1 VLTTQIEYR
10 ELAQNGWSLKV
21 ASIAWSDELW
31 QTILAKIHEQVP
43 RGHPQTIR
51 LDLSG
56 DGQQKSYFL
65 KIYHST
71 SIWASVKDWFRDSKA
86 LRFLKQGTA
95 LSQAGFPVPLAIGAG
110 EKRRFGILKTAFVVT
125 LEIDG
130 LPLPVLLEQNVG
142 GRSAALSLTE
152 KRIALKA
159 LARQIRRFHSLGFVH
174 GDLVPSN
181 IYVCR
186 DSANNL
192 QFYLMDNDRTRRY
205 PKWLP
210 QSLWKRNLVQLNRL
224 PLSSIS
230 LQDRIRFFREYSTEN
245 RAELNRRL
253 LQWLEAKTRQ
263 RRRECDSIDS
273 TISFR
278 RLMSWQDKS
287 INDSCR

>member
-1 VLTTQIEYR
+1 M
-10 ELAQNGWSLKV
+10 
-21 ASIAWSDELW
+21 
-31 QTILAKIHEQVP
+31 
-43 RGHPQTIR
+43 
-51 LDLSG
+51 
-56 DGQQKSYFL
+56 
-65 KIYHST
+65 
-71 SIWASVKDWFRDSKA
+71 
-86 LRFLKQGTA
+86 RFLKQGIA
-95 LSQAGFPVPLAIGAG
+95 LSEAGFLVPLTIAAG
-110 EKRRFGILKTAFVVT
+110 EKRRFGILKMAFVVT

-130 LPLPVLLEQNVG
+130 LPLPVFLEQNVG

-152 KRIALKA
+152 KRMALQA

-186 DSANNL
+186 DSAKNL
-192 QFYLMDNDRTRRY
+192 RFYLMDNDRTRQY

-230 LQDRIRFFREYSTEN
+230 LQDRIRFFREYSSAS

-253 LQWLEAKTRQ
+253 LQWLEGKTRQ

-278 RLMSWQDKS
+278 RLMSWQDKA
-287 INDSCR
+287 INDS

>member
-1 VLTTQIEYR
+1 LTTQIEYR

-21 ASIAWSDELW
+21 ASNAWSDELW

-51 LDLSG
+51 LDLSE

-65 KIYHST
+65 KIYYST
-71 SIWASVKDWFRDSKA
+71 STWASVKDWFRDSKA
-86 LRFLKQGTA
+86 FRFLKQGTA
-95 LSQAGFPVPLAIGAG
+95 LSEAGFLVPFAVAAG

-130 LPLPVLLEQNVG
+130 LPLPGFLEQNVG

-152 KRIALKA
+152 KRMALQA

-186 DSANNL
+186 DAAKNL
-192 QFYLMDNDRTRRY
+192 RFYLMDNDRTRRY

-210 QSLWKRNLVQLNRL
+210 QPLWKRNLVQLNRL

-230 LQDRIRFFREYSTEN
+230 LQDRIRFFREYSSEN

-253 LQWLEAKTRQ
+253 LQWLEGKTRQ

-278 RLMSWQDKS
+278 RLMSWQDKA
-287 INDSCR
+287 INDS

>member
-1 VLTTQIEYR
+1 LTNQIEYC
-10 ELAQNGWSLKV
+10 ELTQDGWSLKV
-21 ASIAWSDELW
+21 ASNAWSNELW

-51 LDLSG
+51 LDLSD

-65 KIYHST
+65 KIYYSR
-71 SIWASVKDWFRDSKA
+71 SAWASVKDWFRDSKA
-86 LRFLKQGTA
+86 IRFLKQGTA
-95 LSQAGFPVPLAIGAG
+95 LLEAGFLVPFAVAAG

-130 LPLPVLLEQNVG
+130 LPLPVFLEQNVVR
-142 GRSAALSLTE
+142 RSAALSVTE
-152 KRIALKA
+152 KRMALQA
-159 LARQIRRFHSLGFVH
+159 LARQMRRFHSLGFVH

-186 DSANNL
+186 DSAKNL
-192 QFYLMDNDRTRRY
+192 RFYLMDNDRTRRY

-224 PLSSIS
+224 PLRSIS
-230 LQDRIRFFREYSTEN
+230 LQDRVRFFREYSSESP
-245 RAELNRRL
+245 AQLNRRL
-253 LQWLEAKTRQ
+253 LQWLEGKTRQ

-278 RLMSWQDKS
+278 RLMSWQDKA
-287 INDSCR
+287 INDS

>member
-1 VLTTQIEYR
+1 LTVQLRYR
-10 ELAQNGWSLKV
+10 ELGEDGWKLKV
-21 ASIAWSDELW
+21 APDNWSNELW
-31 QTILAKIHEQVP
+31 QRVLATIEEQAP
-43 RGHPQTIR
+43 TRHPQTIK
-51 LDLSG
+51 LHFSEA
-56 DGQQKSYFL
+56 GQQKSYFV

-71 SIWASVKDWFRDSKA
+71 SKWNSVKDWFRDSKA
-86 LRFLKQGTA
+86 VRFLKQGIA
-95 LSQAGFPVPLAIGAG
+95 LSEAGFLVPSTIAAG
-110 EKRRFGILKTAFVVT
+110 EKRRFGILKVAFVVT

-130 LPLPVLLEQNVG
+130 LPLPVFLEQNVG
-142 GRSAALSLTE
+142 ARDEALSLTE
-152 KRIALKA
+152 KRMALQA

-186 DSANNL
+186 DSAKNL
-192 QFYLMDNDRTRRY
+192 RFYLMDNDRTRQY

-210 QSLWKRNLVQLNRL
+210 QSLWKRNLVQLNRM

-230 LQDRIRFFREYSTEN
+230 LQDRIRFFREYSSAR

-253 LQWLEAKTRQ
+253 LQWLEGKTRQ

-278 RLMSWQDKS
+278 RLMSWQDKA
-287 INDSCR
+287 INDS